1 MSISKYI
8 KKANIPEA
16 TFRGWIAKENMQIF
30 GEVNL
35 EENTSSQIGN
45 QSSIIFVMDRIK
57 IELDKGYN
65 KKILKNLM
73 EVLIEDAN

>member
-1 MSISKYI
+1 
-8 KKANIPEA
+8 
-16 TFRGWIAKENMQIF
+16 MQLF

-35 EENTSSQIGN
+35 EENTSSQMGN

-65 KKILKNLM
+65 KKILKKLM